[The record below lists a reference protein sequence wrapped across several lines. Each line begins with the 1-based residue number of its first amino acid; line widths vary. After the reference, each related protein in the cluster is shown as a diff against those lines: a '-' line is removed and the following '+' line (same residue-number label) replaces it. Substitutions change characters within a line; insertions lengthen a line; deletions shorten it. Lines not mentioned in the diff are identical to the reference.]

1 MSLEDD
7 LDTLDLVG
15 YTLEAVVEIER
26 RVDDKCDDRIDYAV
40 NEARRYLADVRVLL
54 ERLILEGGPEREAL
68 AG

>member
-15 YTLEAVVEIER
+15 YTLEAVVEIGR

-68 AG
+68 TG